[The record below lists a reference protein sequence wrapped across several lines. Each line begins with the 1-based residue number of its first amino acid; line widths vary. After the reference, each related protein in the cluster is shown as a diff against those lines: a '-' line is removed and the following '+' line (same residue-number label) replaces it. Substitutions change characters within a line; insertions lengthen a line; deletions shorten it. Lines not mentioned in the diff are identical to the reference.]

1 MVEKRD
7 TKSMNCGKLVVIK
20 IQFTIAIEIS
30 NFTVIAAVPNERRS
44 YILGRGKTIVTFFPG
59 HSKHPR
65 GKGHM

>member
-1 MVEKRD
+1 
-7 TKSMNCGKLVVIK
+7 MNCDGKLVIK

-30 NFTVIAAVPNERRS
+30 NFTVIAAAVPNERRS
-44 YILGRGKTIVTFFPG
+44 YILERGKTIVTFFPG